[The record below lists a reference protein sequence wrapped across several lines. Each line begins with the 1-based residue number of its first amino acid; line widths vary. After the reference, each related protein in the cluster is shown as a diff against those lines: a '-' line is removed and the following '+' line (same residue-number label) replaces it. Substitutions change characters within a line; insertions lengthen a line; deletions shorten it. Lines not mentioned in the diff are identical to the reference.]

1 MTFRLQILRRT
12 YLDLGLGIR
21 YHFKELIDHIRCRI
35 LAVIQCQSEWHC
47 CQNIL
52 FKDYACNTLECDII
66 FLLMV
71 SFSSLPPSALRIPAE
86 GVRAQR
92 PPRATAPSTGTA
104 KGEAAKGRRTAAD
117 GGRHLGLVQKDNS
130 NKFEDLPLIF

>member
-104 KGEAAKGRRTAAD
+104 KGEAAKGRWRASLS
-117 GGRHLGLVQKDNS
+117 GYGLVQKDNS